1 MNNFR
6 EKIARWLYP
15 PLNIVL
21 RLRVAVKF
29 LLHLAIFF
37 FAYSLAYV
45 VRFDFTVP
53 PSFVSNM
60 WETIPELLIA
70 KSLGFL
76 AFGLFHGWW
85 RYVSIRDIFPIAA
98 GCTLG
103 SLIFAGSVFVQGGP
117 HYVPRS
123 IYFLD
128 WGNTVMIVL
137 GVRYA
142 VRTGRE
148 ILGRKRGE
156 NDRRVLVVGAGAAGQ
171 MIVREIRE
179 NPGLGM
185 IEVGFVDDD
194 KAKQGSRIYGLS
206 VMGGHSDIRKLCE
219 KHGIDEIIIAI
230 PSASPSHLRHILD
243 HCKDVTAKA
252 RILPGIGDLI
262 DGKVSIRALRN
273 VDLEDLLG
281 RDPVALD
288 ADLLHRHI
296 TGHTVMVT
304 GAAGSIGSELC
315 RQIARLSPGR
325 LILFEIAESPLFDL
339 EMEMRGKFPT
349 VGLVSVIGDVR
360 DRGRVEEIV
369 RTHRPAIIFHAA
381 AYKHV
386 PMMEIHPVEAVKTN
400 VLGTRIVAEAA
411 AKFGVERFVLVST
424 DKAVRPTNVMG
435 ATKRV
440 AELVIHN
447 IANREGPTVFVAV
460 RFGNVLGSVGS
471 VIPIFRRQLMTT
483 GKLTVTHKEA
493 SRYFMLIPEAAGLI
507 LQAGGMGEGGEVFV
521 LDMGE
526 PVKIVDLAK
535 SLIRLSGKELGVDAE
550 IVFTGL
556 RPGEKL
562 REELIV
568 EGEDVSGTTHPKV
581 MKLIGNEQMSSSW
594 SKQLEELIVCAV
606 TGERRAV
613 VEKLDALVKGYRPN
627 YEFHGVADPGHAR
640 AANPATGSADTTSPA
655 GDADLPLDPPP
666 LQVRP
671 LTPSPPAPPPQN
683 RRTGTFLRTT
693 VEQGQTY
700 RQTYRELTPNPSF
713 LTIK

>member
-1 MNNFR
+1 MSAAKLNR
-6 EKIARWLYP
+6 PGRSRMVELLGP
-15 PLNIVL
+15 PVDLIL
-21 RLRVAVKF
+21 RLRVVVKF

-45 VRFDFTVP
+45 VRFDFAVP
-53 PSFVSNM
+53 TQFVSNL
-60 WETIPELLIA
+60 WKTIPVLLVA
-70 KSLGFL
+70 KALGFL

-85 RYVSIRDIFPIAA
+85 RYVSIRDVFPMIA

-103 SLIFAGSVFVQGGP
+103 SLIFAGAVFVLWGA
-117 HYVPRS
+117 HYVPWS

-128 WGNTVMIVL
+128 WVNTLLVVL

-148 ILGRKRGE
+148 VLGRKRSE
-156 NDRRVLVVGAGAAGQ
+156 SDRRVLVVGAGSAGQ

-179 NPGLGM
+179 NPALGM

-194 KAKQGSRIYGLS
+194 NAKQRTRIDGLP
-206 VMGGHSDIRKLCE
+206 VMGGHSDIPKLCD

-243 HCKDVTAKA
+243 HCKDVKAKA
-252 RILPGIGDLI
+252 RILPSVGDLI
-262 DGKVSIRALRN
+262 DGKVSVGALRN

-281 RDPVALD
+281 RDSVALD
-288 ADLLHRHI
+288 TELLHRHI
-296 TGHTVMVT
+296 SGRTVMVT

-315 RQIARLSPGR
+315 RQIARLSPER
-325 LILFEIAESPLFDL
+325 LVMFEIAESPLFFL
-339 EMEMRGKFPT
+339 ELEMRGKFPT
-349 VGLVSVIGDVR
+349 VGLVPVIGDVR

-369 RTHRPAIIFHAA
+369 HAHRPTIIFHAA

-386 PMMEIHPVEAVKTN
+386 PMMEVHPVEAVKTN

-435 ATKRV
+435 ATKRL

-447 IANREGPTVFVAV
+447 MTNRKRSTVFVAV

-471 VIPIFRRQLMTT
+471 VIPIFRMQLMTT
-483 GKLTVTHKEA
+483 GKLTVTHVEA

-507 LQAGGMGEGGEVFV
+507 LQAGAMGAGGEVFV

-526 PVKIVDLAK
+526 PLKIVDLAK
-535 SLIRLSGKELGVDAE
+535 NLIRLSGRELGVDAE

-562 REELIV
+562 HEELIV
-568 EGEDVSGTTHPKV
+568 EGEDVSSTTHPKV
-581 MKLIGNEQMSSSW
+581 MRLIGNERIPTSW
-594 SKQLEELIVCAV
+594 EKLLEELIVCAI
-606 TGERRAV
+606 TGERFGV
-613 VEKLDALVKGYRPN
+613 VEKLDALVKGYSPN
-627 YEFHGVADPGHAR
+627 YEFHSVADSEHAR
-640 AANPATGSADTTSPA
+640 ATSRRHPHLLEGDLSPDDSASPSKS
-655 GDADLPLDPPP
+655 
-666 LQVRP
+666 VH
-671 LTPSPPAPPPQN
+671 
-683 RRTGTFLRTT
+683 
-693 VEQGQTY
+693 
-700 RQTYRELTPNPSF
+700 
-713 LTIK
+713 